1 MSDFVKASQVY
12 LDVEAKSVDEVLEFL
27 AKKAVELGISDDETG
42 VLAGLKARE
51 ADGTTGMM
59 GGFAIP
65 HCKSNVVK
73 GASIVVA
80 KFANDVPWDSM
91 DGQPIKVAV
100 ALFVPDNKAGTTYL
114 RILSQIAMMLMSEEF
129 RDKLMGSADA
139 AAIAAVI
146 NEQIN
151 V

>member
-27 AKKAVELGISDDETG
+27 AKKAVELGISDDEAG